1 MLLFDRETE
10 WSLLMSAALDGD
22 GEAYAR
28 FLRSL
33 AHPLRILVGR
43 GLARARLPPGD
54 VEDVVQETLLAIHL
68 KASTWDRSAPI
79 GPWIA
84 AIARHKAVDM
94 LRKRHRRL
102 EVSIDD
108 LVGDWEVAEDNAPQ
122 VTRSEL
128 QSLLA
133 GLPDRQQQ
141 VIRSISLDGGT
152 IASTA
157 RALGISEGAVRVG
170 LHRGLKALAQQAR
183 KAVS

>member
-1 MLLFDRETE
+1 MLLLDRETE
-10 WSLLMSAALDGD
+10 WSLLMRAALDGD

-33 AHPLRILVGR
+33 AHPLRILVSR

-68 KASTWDRSAPI
+68 KSATWDRSGPI
-79 GPWIA
+79 VPWIA

-94 LRKRHRRL
+94 LRRRHRRL

-108 LVGDWEVAEDNAPQ
+108 LVGDWEVPEESTPQ
-122 VTRSEL
+122 VTHSEL
-128 QSLLA
+128 QALLET
-133 GLPDRQQQ
+133 LPARQQQ
-141 VIRSISLDGGT
+141 VIRSISLEGGT

-157 RALGISEGAVRVG
+157 SALGISEGAVRVG
-170 LHRGLKALAQQAR
+170 LHRGLKALAEQAR
-183 KAVS
+183 KSGS